1 MDKPLFKP
9 GQILL
14 TGPKAYEITGV
25 YLGGEKAQNLIG
37 MAAIGMPFT
46 QISGIRTSEVCVPE
60 EILLN
65 LLTRDGGQLLEA
77 AFPMQKKL
85 DIAKNALM
93 AVQGAEAGSPT
104 TPTYTRVTSALMAIE
119 QVD

>member
-1 MDKPLFKP
+1 MNRPLFKP

-14 TGPKAYEITGV
+14 TGPKAYEIIGV
-25 YLGGEKAQNLIG
+25 YLGGENTQNLVA

-46 QISGIRTSEVCVPE
+46 AISGIRTTEVCVPE
-60 EILLN
+60 EILLS
-65 LLTRDGGQLLEA
+65 LLAQDGGQLFEA

-85 DIAKNALM
+85 EIAKNALM
-93 AVQGAEAGSPT
+93 AVQKAEAGSPE